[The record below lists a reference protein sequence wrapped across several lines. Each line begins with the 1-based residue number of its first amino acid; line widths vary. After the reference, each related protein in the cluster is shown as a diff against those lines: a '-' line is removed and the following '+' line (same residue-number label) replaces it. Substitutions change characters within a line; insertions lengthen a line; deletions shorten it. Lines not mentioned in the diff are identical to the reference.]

1 MINVI
6 FKITII
12 IFQTITYSV
21 MPHSGRFRLSLQSIC
36 DVLLLRGILWKLV
49 TTKVI
54 SLLETT
60 TASFI
65 LYEVVNYIS

>member
-12 IFQTITYSV
+12 IQFQTVTYSV
-21 MPHSGRFRLSLQSIC
+21 MPHSGRFRLSVQSIC
-36 DVLLLRGILWKLV
+36 DVLLLILWKQV

-54 SLLETT
+54 SLLEST
-60 TASFI
+60 TASFK
-65 LYEVVNYIS
+65 LYEAVNYIS